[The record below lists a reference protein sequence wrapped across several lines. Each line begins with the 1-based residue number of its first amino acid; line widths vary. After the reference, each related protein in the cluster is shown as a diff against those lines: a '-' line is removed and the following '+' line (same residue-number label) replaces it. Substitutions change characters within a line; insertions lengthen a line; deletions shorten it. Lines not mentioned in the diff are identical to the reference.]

1 MATYQRKRRIST
13 GVSVQSNNSNG
24 MLVLK
29 GLLWASIAGVS
40 MFIIGF
46 SGETLGLFK

>member
-1 MATYQRKRRIST
+1 MATYQRKRK
-13 GVSVQSNNSNG
+13 VNSVVNVQENNG
-24 MLVLK
+24 MLFLK

-46 SGETLGLFK
+46 TGTTLKLF